1 MNPFIP
7 SPLVSSWPPVVVGR
21 SLELEQVGDI
31 LKADGDLLLTGVPGI
46 GRRTLVR
53 SAARQVG
60 ARVVEIDCLRATD
73 YLRFLQLL
81 GDAILV
87 TFSQPM
93 ELSLIHTYLEPHLLQ
108 LDTSNT
114 GRAKLL
120 IPSGLDDWVVFK
132 RLLAL
137 PQVLAE
143 SMDCRVVLVFQN
155 FPHIRSWD
163 RSNKWEDY
171 LRQKIQVQT
180 RVSYAII
187 ATMAQKWTEQTDM
200 KTVFLA
206 PVADAD
212 LRSWLVTSMRQVELS
227 LDQDAIQL
235 VLDSVQG
242 HFGDALALSRRIWL
256 EHRGKVSVQ
265 VRSHQVYR
273 SSVSLIEDLSVTFE
287 SLILL
292 LPSTQV
298 RVLECLALDPT
309 DSPHANEYLKKHN
322 LSRGGTLQGAL
333 LSLEQKGLVYGPDRG
348 YKIALPM
355 LGLWLRYRLG

>member
-7 SPLVSSWPPVVVGR
+7 STLASSWPPVVVGR

-73 YLRFLQLL
+73 YSRFLQLL
-81 GDAILV
+81 GDAILA

-93 ELSLIHTYLEPHLLQ
+93 ELSLVRTYLEPHSLQ
-108 LDTSNT
+108 LDASNT

-120 IPSGLDDWVVFK
+120 IPSGFDDWLVFK

-180 RVSYAII
+180 RVSYGII
-187 ATMAQKWTEQTDM
+187 ATMAQKWAEQTDM
-200 KTVFLA
+200 KTVFLG

-235 VLDSVQG
+235 VLDIVQG

-256 EHRGKVSVQ
+256 EHRGKVSVP

-348 YKIALPM
+348 YKIALPL

>member
-7 SPLVSSWPPVVVGR
+7 STLASSWPPVVVGR
-21 SLELEQVGDI
+21 SVELAQVGDI

-60 ARVVEIDCLRATD
+60 ARVVEVDCLRATD

-81 GDAILV
+81 GDAILS
-87 TFSQPM
+87 TFSQPL
-93 ELSLIHTYLEPHLLQ
+93 ELSLVYAYLEPHSLQ

-120 IPSGLDDWVVFK
+120 IPSGLDDWAVFK

-143 SMDCRVVLVFQN
+143 SINCRVVLVFQN

-163 RSNKWEDY
+163 RSKKWEDY
-171 LRQKIQVQT
+171 LRQKVQVQT

-200 KTVFLA
+200 KTVFLG

-212 LRSWLVTSMRQVELS
+212 LRSWLVLSMRQVELS

-242 HFGDALALSRRIWL
+242 HFGDTLALSKRIWL
-256 EHRGKVSVQ
+256 EHRGKVSDQ
-265 VRSHQVYR
+265 VRSNQVYR
-273 SSVSLIEDLSVTFE
+273 SSVSLVDDLSVTFE